1 MRGGPINHGEP
12 PQLQYRFQSI
22 PKLQYTRNQATGKIL
37 NAVKSGFSS
46 AIKLVIMI
54 IEEIVRTVIK
64 LAENEHKCDEWT
76 HTYRESYM
84 VEMQDKEKSHGILKS
99 IITILTS
106 NHFVVQH
113 LFPQAKY
120 CQQLIAFTK
129 S

>member
-64 LAENEHKCDEWT
+64 LAKNEHKCDEWT
-76 HTYRESYM
+76 HIYRESYM
-84 VEMQDKEKSHGILKS
+84 VEMSDKEKFHGILKS
-99 IITILTS
+99 IITIMTS
-106 NHFVVQH
+106 KHVEQH
-113 LFPQAKY
+113 LFPQASY

>member
-12 PQLQYRFQSI
+12 PQLQYRYQSV
-22 PKLQYTRNQATGKIL
+22 PKLQFTGNQATGKIF
-37 NAVKSGFSS
+37 NAVKSVFSN

-54 IEEIVRTVIK
+54 AAGIVKIVIK
-64 LAENEHKCDEWT
+64 LGANEQKCDEWT

-84 VEMQDKEKSHGILKS
+84 VEMQDKEKFHGILKS
-99 IITILTS
+99 IITIMTS
-106 NHFVVQH
+106 KHVEQH
-113 LFPQAKY
+113 LLPQANY